1 MQKNKSLKQK
11 QNKDTSWN
19 KVADWYD
26 ELLKN
31 DDSYQAKVIIPN
43 LLRVLDLKKGEQVY
57 DLACGQ
63 GYFANVF
70 AHEGANVVASDLSKK
85 LIETAKKDSKPVRP
99 HEGAGGEKVLFY
111 ITPAHR
117 AQFLKDGSIDTIVV
131 VLAIQNIEN
140 VNEVLIECKRVLK
153 KDGRIVFVL
162 NHPAFRVPQASDW
175 HFENG
180 VQSRIVSKYLS
191 ESKLAIDMTP
201 GEKNLKK
208 KISTISFHRS
218 LQYYVKLFSKN
229 GFAITR
235 LEEWIS
241 HKQSGTGPR
250 QNAEDKARK
259 EIPMFMCIEIKKI

>member
-1 MQKNKSLKQK
+1 MK
-11 QNKDTSWN
+11 NKDTSWN
-19 KVADWYD
+19 KVASWYD

-31 DDSYQAKVIIPN
+31 DESYQAKVILPN

-70 AHEGANVVASDLSKK
+70 AHVGANVVASDLSKN
-85 LIETAKKDSKPVRP
+85 LIETAKKNSKPASP
-99 HEGAGGEKVLFY
+99 SQGGEKIAFY
-111 ITPAHR
+111 ISPAHR

-140 VNEVLIECKRVLK
+140 VGEVFAECKRVLK
-153 KDGRIVFVL
+153 KDGRMVLVL
-162 NHPAFRVPQASDW
+162 NHPAFRVPQGSDW
-175 HFENG
+175 YFENG
-180 VQSRIVSKYLS
+180 VQSRIISQYLS
-191 ESKLAIDMTP
+191 PSKIYIDMTP
-201 GEKNLKK
+201 GEKNPKK
-208 KISTISFHRS
+208 KIKTVSFHRS
-218 LQYYVKLFSKN
+218 LQDYVKLFSKS

-250 QNAEDKARK
+250 QAAEDKARK
-259 EIPMFMCIEIKKI
+259 EIPMFMCLEVKKI